1 MPMKTI
7 SYHASIIDRSRDLLA
22 HTLSFLPPKTLQA
35 TAQVNKHWYS
45 TSARLIQRQVNHR
58 QSIPR
63 LRLSRLLSHLIP
75 TPTSSRQRASIYYP
89 GLATLGLSQDGNE
102 RLLFKAIKAGKAEQV
117 DIILNFSL
125 SDDALEDALCVAAK
139 YNRIQIINH
148 LIKRVI
154 PIHAIREAKWVAQHH
169 HYHAIATLLND
180 QVLDTEI

>member
-1 MPMKTI
+1 MNKKNI
-7 SYHASIIDRSRDLLA
+7 SYHTSIISRSRDLLA
-22 HTLSFLPPKTLQA
+22 HTLTFVPAETLRS

-45 TSARLIQRQVNHR
+45 TSATLIQRQVSYR
-58 QSIPR
+58 QSIPKM
-63 LRLSRLLSHLIP
+63 RLSRLLSHLTP
-75 TPTSSRQRASIYYP
+75 TPASSRQRASIYYP

-139 YNRIQIINH
+139 YNRIQIIKH
-148 LIKRVI
+148 LLKRGI
-154 PIHAIREAKWVAQHH
+154 PIHAIREAKWVAQNHH
-169 HYHAIATLLND
+169 HHAIATRLND